1 MEKHERDILRKN
13 RFLLIKN
20 IILTEEFYDLLR
32 SYHVLPE
39 TMIRDVQVRFD
50 SLFGNLKARS
60 HQRPD
65 QPPLSP
71 ALEKWTDRQWAGLDR
86 GERMLV

>member
-1 MEKHERDILRKN
+1 MEKHERDILRRN

-39 TMIRDVQVRFD
+39 TMIRDVQVRFG
-50 SLFGNLKARS
+50 SLFGNLRDCICWNGRTECRLILKYYI
-60 HQRPD
+60 
-65 QPPLSP
+65 P
-71 ALEKWTDRQWAGLDR
+71 ASAK
-86 GERMLV
+86 

>member
-1 MEKHERDILRKN
+1 MTRATRMEKHERDILRKN

-71 ALEKWTDRQWAGLDR
+71 APGKIDRSAMSGP
-86 GERMLV
+86 